1 MEIRFK
7 KLIIKNF
14 KGVTSLAVNFL
25 RDVTCI
31 MGANHTGKTTTAD
44 AINWVLFGKNS
55 QGLTSFGIDP
65 KDENNDIIHHLD
77 NSVEIVMTVFA
88 DTQSEISLKKIRKEI
103 WSKQRGSDQETLIG
117 HAVDCFING
126 EKVTA
131 KDYQSYVDG
140 ICKEALFKAITS
152 PEYFP
157 RLKADSQRIL
167 LVKMVGI
174 KSLADI
180 AAENAGLKPLL
191 SKINGDD
198 ESAIERYREHLSYS
212 MKEVKKELQ
221 AIPPRISENADIV
234 NKIRKAGADFDSMR
248 KQLDDVN
255 KSISDCDKQLA
266 DATAI
271 INEDYDKRAA
281 KRKEINECRTAMD
294 TIENRYNTAN
304 RDAETEHSKEVRT
317 LQSQLDDINFRL
329 TEEQNAAKRYQSSLD
344 DIELRKDDFRKRWQE
359 VEDMEFVLGDDDD
372 KCPACGQ
379 ILPDDM
385 LEHKREELE
394 KNFNLSKA
402 AKQDKLDE
410 EAKQIK
416 DDQERLTARLDNSQ
430 QLIDKMQ
437 EQATKTREQLDG
449 AKSVVVDK
457 KIYKDDAEY
466 LKWSDRL
473 SKLQE
478 ELDNMTSLKDNS
490 QSIIAEKQEL
500 MTKRDEIMRQLN
512 NEKELKERE
521 ARIAELEDT
530 QRTLNQQLTNYEK
543 EDSSAELFEHAVI
556 ADLENRVND
565 LFPTIRFKMFET
577 LINGNVRPTCQ
588 LTMHGVPYADLSN
601 SEKILAGLE
610 CVRAMQRHTSVH
622 APIVIDN
629 CESVNRFPDDIGCQM
644 ILLYVSTDREL
655 KIVEGI

>member
-1 MEIRFK
+1 MEIRFE

-25 RDVTCI
+25 HDVTCI

-55 QGLTSFGIDP
+55 QGLTTFGIDP

-77 NSVEIVMTVFA
+77 NSVELVMTVFA
-88 DTQSEISLKKIRKEI
+88 DTQSEISLKKIRRET
-103 WSKQRGSDQETLIG
+103 WSKQRGSDQETLTG

-126 EKVTA
+126 EKMTA
-131 KDYQSYVDG
+131 KDYQAYVDG
-140 ICKEALFKAITS
+140 ICKESLFKAITS

-157 RLKADSQRIL
+157 RLKADSQRVL
-167 LVKMVGI
+167 LVKMVGM

-180 AAENAGLKPLL
+180 AAADDGFKSML

-198 ESAIERYREHLSYS
+198 EAAIERYREHLAYS

-234 NKIRKAGADFDSMR
+234 NKIKKDGADFDSMR
-248 KQLDDVN
+248 RQLDNVN
-255 KSISDCDKQLA
+255 KSIGDCDRQMA
-266 DATAI
+266 DATAV
-271 INEDYDKRAA
+271 INADYDKRAA
-281 KRKEINECRTAMD
+281 KRKEINECRTEL
-294 TIENRYNTAN
+294 TKIEDRYNTAN
-304 RDAETEHSKEVRT
+304 RDAETAHGKEVRT
-317 LQSQLDDINFRL
+317 LQATLDDINFRL
-329 TEEQNAAKRYQSSLD
+329 AEEQNAAKRYQSSLD
-344 DIELRKDDFRKRWQE
+344 DIALRKDDFRKRWQE
-359 VEDMEFVLGDDDD
+359 VEDMQFVMADDDNR
-372 KCPACGQ
+372 CPTCGQ

-416 DDQERLTARLDNSQ
+416 DNQERLSARLENSRRAIGELQ
-430 QLIDKMQ
+430 T
-437 EQATKTREQLDG
+437 QAAKAREQLDG
-449 AKSVVVDK
+449 AKSVVVERK
-457 KIYKDDAEY
+457 SYKDDAEY
-466 LKWSDRL
+466 LKWSGRL
-473 SKLQE
+473 ANLQE
-478 ELDNMTSLKDNS
+478 ELDNMPAASDGS
-490 QSIIAEKQEL
+490 QSIIAKKQEL
-500 MTKRDEIMRQLN
+500 MNTRDELLRHLN
-512 NEKELKERE
+512 DEKELKDRE
-521 ARIAELEDT
+521 ARIAELEEM
-530 QRTLNQQLTNYEK
+530 QHSLNQQLTNYEQ
-543 EDSSAELFEHAVI
+543 EDSSAERFEHAVI
-556 ADLENRVND
+556 ADLENRVNE

-588 LTMHGVPYADLSN
+588 LTMHGVPYSDLSN

-610 CVRAMQRHTSVH
+610 CVRAMQRHTGVH
-622 APIVIDN
+622 APVVIDN
-629 CESVNRFPDDIGCQM
+629 CESVNRFPEDIGCQM

>member
-1 MEIRFK
+1 MEIRFE

-25 RDVTCI
+25 HDVTCI

-77 NSVEIVMTVFA
+77 NSVELVMRVFA
-88 DTQSEISLKKIRKEI
+88 ETRTEISLMKIRKEI
-103 WSKQRGSDQETLIG
+103 WSKQRGDIQEVLTG
-117 HAVDCFING
+117 HTVDCFVNG
-126 EKVTA
+126 EKMTA
-131 KDYQSYVDG
+131 KDYQAYVNG
-140 ICKEALFKAITS
+140 ICKESLFKAITS

-157 RLKADSQRIL
+157 RLKADSQRTL
-167 LVKMVGI
+167 LVKMVGM

-180 AAENAGLKPLL
+180 AAANDGFKSML

-198 ESAIERYREHLSYS
+198 EAAIERYREHLAYS
-212 MKEVKKELQ
+212 MKGVKKELQ
-221 AIPPRISENADIV
+221 GIPPRISENADIV
-234 NKIRKAGADFDSMR
+234 NKIKKGGADFDAIR
-248 KQLDDVN
+248 RQLDNVN
-255 KSISDCDKQLA
+255 KSIGDCDRQLA
-266 DATAI
+266 DATAV
-271 INEDYDKRAA
+271 INADYDKRAA
-281 KRKEINECRTAMD
+281 KRKEINECRTEM
-294 TIENRYNTAN
+294 TKIEIRYNTAN
-304 RDAETEHSKEVRT
+304 RDAKTEHGKEVRT
-317 LQSQLDDINFRL
+317 LQATLDDINFRL
-329 TEEQNAAKRYQSSLD
+329 GEERNAAKRYQSSLD
-344 DIELRKDDFRKRWQE
+344 DIALRKDDFRKRWQE
-359 VEDMEFVLGDDDD
+359 VEDMQFVIGDDDSR
-372 KCPACGQ
+372 CPTCGQ

-416 DDQERLTARLDNSQ
+416 DDQERLSARLENSRRA
-430 QLIDKMQ
+430 IDEMLA
-437 EQATKTREQLDG
+437 QAAKTREQLNG
-449 AKSVVVDK
+449 AKSVVVEK
-457 KIYKDDAEY
+457 KSYKDDAEY
-466 LKWSDRL
+466 LKWSGKL
-473 SKLQE
+473 TNLQE
-478 ELDNMTSLKDNS
+478 ELDNMPAASDSS
-490 QSIIAEKQEL
+490 QSIIARKQEL
-500 MTKRDEIMRQLN
+500 MNTRDELLRHLN
-512 NEKELKERE
+512 DEKELKDRE
-521 ARIAELEDT
+521 ARVAELEET
-530 QRTLNQQLTNYEK
+530 QRSLNQQLTSYEQ
-543 EDSSAELFEHAVI
+543 EDSSAEMFEHLVI
-556 ADLENRVND
+556 ADLEYRVNE

-577 LINGNVRPTCQ
+577 LINGNTRPTCQ

-610 CVRAMQRHTSVH
+610 CVRAMQRHTGVH

-655 KIVEGI
+655 RIVEGI

>member
-1 MEIRFK
+1 MEIRFE

-14 KGVTSLAVNFL
+14 KGVTWLAVNFL
-25 RDVTCI
+25 NDVTCI

-55 QGLTSFGIDP
+55 QGLTTFGIDP
-65 KDENNDIIHHLD
+65 KDQNNDIIHHLD
-77 NSVEIVMTVFA
+77 NSVELVMTVFA
-88 DTQSEISLKKIRKEI
+88 DTQSEIFLKKIRKEI
-103 WSKQRGSDQETLIG
+103 WSKQRGSDQEVLTG
-117 HAVDCFING
+117 HAVDCFVNG
-126 EKVTA
+126 EKMTA
-131 KDYQSYVDG
+131 KDYQAYVDG

-180 AAENAGLKPLL
+180 AAENADLKSLL
-191 SKINGDD
+191 GKINGDD
-198 ESAIERYREHLSYS
+198 EAAIERYRERLAYS

-234 NKIRKAGADFDSMR
+234 NKIRKAGADFDVMR

-255 KSISDCDKQLA
+255 KNIADCDKQLA

-281 KRKEINECRTAMD
+281 KRKEINECRTKMT

-317 LQSQLDDINFRL
+317 LQATLDDINFRL
-329 TEEQNAAKRYQSSLD
+329 TEEQNAAKRYQSLLD

-359 VEDMEFVLGDDDD
+359 VEDMEFVMGDDDD
-372 KCPACGQ
+372 KCPTCGQ

-416 DDQERLTARLDNSQ
+416 DDQERLTARLENSQ
-430 QLIDKMQ
+430 RLIDKMQ

-449 AKSVVVDK
+449 AKSVVVEK
-457 KIYKDDAEY
+457 KSYKDDAEY

-490 QSIIAEKQEL
+490 QSIIGKKQEL
-500 MTKRDEIMRQLN
+500 TNKRDEIMRKLN

-521 ARIAELEDT
+521 ARIAELEET
-530 QRTLNQQLTNYEK
+530 QRTLNQQLTNYEQ
-543 EDSSAELFEHAVI
+543 EDSSAERFEHAVI
-556 ADLENRVND
+556 ADLENRVNE
-565 LFPTIRFKMFET
+565 LFPTIRVKMFEQ

-610 CVRAMQRHTSVH
+610 CVRAMQRHTGVH

>member
-1 MEIRFK
+1 MEIRFE
-7 KLIIKNF
+7 KLIMKNF

-55 QGLTSFGIDP
+55 QGLTTFGIDP

-77 NSVEIVMTVFA
+77 NSVELVMTVFA
-88 DTQSEISLKKIRKEI
+88 DAQSEISLKKIRKEI
-103 WSKQRGSDQETLIG
+103 WSKQRGSEQEVLTG

-131 KDYQSYVDG
+131 KDYQAYVDG
-140 ICKEALFKAITS
+140 ICKETLFKAITS

-157 RLKADSQRIL
+157 KLKADSQRIL
-167 LVKMVGI
+167 LVKMVGM

-180 AAENAGLKPLL
+180 AAENADLKSLL
-191 SKINGDD
+191 GKINGDD
-198 ESAIERYREHLSYS
+198 EAAIERYREHLAYS

-234 NKIRKAGADFDSMR
+234 NKIRKAGADFDVMR

-255 KSISDCDKQLA
+255 KNIADCDKQLA

-281 KRKEINECRTAMD
+281 KRKEINECRTAMT

-304 RDAETEHSKEVRT
+304 RDAETEHNREVRT

-329 TEEQNAAKRYQSSLD
+329 SEEHNAAKRYQSSLD
-344 DIELRKDDFRKRWQE
+344 DIALRKDDFRKRWQE
-359 VEDMEFVLGDDDD
+359 VEDMEFVMGDDDG
-372 KCPACGQ
+372 KCPTCSQ

-416 DDQERLTARLDNSQ
+416 DDQERLTARLENSQ
-430 QLIDKMQ
+430 RAIDQMQ

-449 AKSVVVDK
+449 AKSVVVEK
-457 KIYKDDAEY
+457 KSYKDDAEY

-490 QSIIAEKQEL
+490 QSIISKKQEL
-500 MTKRDEIMRQLN
+500 MNKRDEILRQLN
-512 NEKELKERE
+512 NDKELKERE
-521 ARIAELEDT
+521 ARIAELEEQ

-543 EDSSAELFEHAVI
+543 EDSSAERFEHAVI
-556 ADLENRVND
+556 ADLENRVNE
-565 LFPTIRFKMFET
+565 LFPTIRLKMFET

-588 LTMHGVPYADLSN
+588 LTMHGVPYSDLSN

-610 CVRAMQRHTSVH
+610 CVRAMQLHTGVH
-622 APIVIDN
+622 APIIIDN

-644 ILLYVSTDREL
+644 ILLYVSADREL

>member
-1 MEIRFK
+1 MEIRFE

-25 RDVTCI
+25 KDVTCI

-55 QGLTSFGIDP
+55 QGLTTFGIDP

-77 NSVEIVMTVFA
+77 NSVELVMTIFA
-88 DTQSEISLKKIRKEI
+88 DTQSEISLKKIRRET
-103 WSKQRGSDQETLIG
+103 WSKQRGSDQEILTG
-117 HAVDCFING
+117 HTVDCFVNG
-126 EKVTA
+126 EKMTA
-131 KDYQSYVDG
+131 KDYQAYVDG
-140 ICKEALFKAITS
+140 ICKESLFKAITS

-180 AAENAGLKPLL
+180 AAENADLKSLL
-191 SKINGDD
+191 GKINGDD
-198 ESAIERYREHLSYS
+198 EAAIERYREHLAYS

-234 NKIRKAGADFDSMR
+234 NKIRKAGADFDVMR

-255 KSISDCDKQLA
+255 KSIADCDKQLA

-271 INEDYDKRAA
+271 INADYDERAA
-281 KRKEINECRTAMD
+281 KRKEINECRTAMT
-294 TIENRYNTAN
+294 TIENRYDTAN

-317 LQSQLDDINFRL
+317 LQATLDDINFRL
-329 TEEQNAAKRYQSSLD
+329 GEEQNAAKRYQSSLG

-359 VEDMEFVLGDDDD
+359 VEDMQFVMADDDN
-372 KCPACGQ
+372 KCPTCGQ

-416 DDQERLTARLDNSQ
+416 DDQERLSARIENSQ
-430 QLIDKMQ
+430 RSIAEMQ
-437 EQATKTREQLDG
+437 AQAAKTREQLDG
-449 AKSVVVDK
+449 AKSVVVEK
-457 KIYKDDAEY
+457 KSYKDDAEY

-478 ELDNMTSLKDNS
+478 ELDNMATAKDSS
-490 QSIIAEKQEL
+490 QSIIAKKQEL
-500 MTKRDEIMRQLN
+500 MNTRDELLRHLN
-512 NEKELKERE
+512 EDKDLKDRE
-521 ARIAELEDT
+521 GRIAELEET
-530 QRTLNQQLTNYEK
+530 QRSLNQQLTSYEQ
-543 EDSSAELFEHAVI
+543 EDSSAEMFEHAVI
-556 ADLENRVND
+556 ADLENRVNE
-565 LFPTIRFKMFET
+565 LFPTIRFKMFEQ

-588 LTMHGVPYADLSN
+588 LTMHGVPYTDLSN

>member
-1 MEIRFK
+1 MEIRFE

-25 RDVTCI
+25 KDVTCI

-55 QGLTSFGIDP
+55 QGLTTFGIDP

-77 NSVEIVMTVFA
+77 NSVELVMKVFA
-88 DTQSEISLKKIRKEI
+88 ETETEISLKKIRKEI
-103 WSKQRGSDQETLIG
+103 WSKQRGSEQEVLTG
-117 HAVDCFING
+117 HAVDCFVNG
-126 EKVTA
+126 EKMTA

-140 ICKEALFKAITS
+140 ICKESLFKAITS

-157 RLKADSQRIL
+157 RLKTDSQRIL
-167 LVKMVGI
+167 LVKMVGM

-180 AAENAGLKPLL
+180 AAENSDLKSLL
-191 SKINGDD
+191 GKINGDD
-198 ESAIERYREHLSYS
+198 EAAIERYREHLAYS

-255 KSISDCDKQLA
+255 KSIGDCDKQLA

-281 KRKEINECRTAMD
+281 KRKEINECRTAMA

-304 RDAETEHSKEVRT
+304 RDAEDKHSKEVRA

-329 TEEQNAAKRYQSSLD
+329 TEEQNAVKRYQSSLD

-359 VEDMEFVLGDDDD
+359 VEDMEFVMGDDDD
-372 KCPACGQ
+372 KCPTCGQ

-402 AKQDKLDE
+402 SKQDKLDE

-416 DDQERLTARLDNSQ
+416 DEQERLTARLENSQ
-430 QLIDKMQ
+430 RLIDKMQ

-449 AKSVVVDK
+449 AKSVVVEK
-457 KIYKDDAEY
+457 KSYKDDAEY

-478 ELDNMTSLKDNS
+478 ELDNMTDLKDNS
-490 QSIIAEKQEL
+490 QSIIGKKQEL
-500 MTKRDEIMRQLN
+500 MNKRDEIMRHLN
-512 NEKELKERE
+512 DEKELKERE
-521 ARIAELEDT
+521 ARIAELEET
-530 QRTLNQQLTNYEK
+530 QRTLNQQLTNYEQ
-543 EDSSAELFEHAVI
+543 EDSSAERFEHAVI

-565 LFPTIRFKMFET
+565 LFPTIRIKMFET

-622 APIVIDN
+622 APIIIDN

>member
-1 MEIRFK
+1 MEIRFE

-25 RDVTCI
+25 HDVTCI

-77 NSVEIVMTVFA
+77 NSVELVMRVFGE
-88 DTQSEISLKKIRKEI
+88 TETEISLKKIRKEI
-103 WSKQRGSDQETLIG
+103 WSKQRGSEQEVLTG
-117 HAVDCFING
+117 HTVDCFVNG
-126 EKVTA
+126 EKMTT

-140 ICKEALFKAITS
+140 ICKESLFKAITS

-157 RLKADSQRIL
+157 KLKADSQRTL
-167 LVKMVGI
+167 LVKMVGM

-180 AAENAGLKPLL
+180 AAENADLKSLL
-191 SKINGDD
+191 GKINGDD
-198 ESAIERYREHLSYS
+198 EAAIERYREHLAYS

-234 NKIRKAGADFDSMR
+234 NKIKKGGADFDVMR
-248 KQLDDVN
+248 KQLEDVN
-255 KSISDCDKQLA
+255 KCISDCDKQLA

-271 INEDYDKRAA
+271 INADYDKRSA
-281 KRKEINECRTAMD
+281 KRKEINECRTEMT

-304 RDAETEHSKEVRT
+304 RDAEDKHNKEVRT

-329 TEEQNAAKRYQSSLD
+329 GEEQNASKRYQSSLD
-344 DIELRKDDFRKRWQE
+344 DIALRKDDFRKRWQE
-359 VEDMEFVLGDDDD
+359 VEDMQFVMGDDDD
-372 KCPACGQ
+372 KCPTCGQ

-416 DDQERLTARLDNSQ
+416 DDQERLTARLENSRRA
-430 QLIDKMQ
+430 IDERQ
-437 EQATKTREQLDG
+437 EQVNKTQEQLDG
-449 AKSVVVDK
+449 AKNVVVENK
-457 KIYKDDAEY
+457 SYKDDAEY
-466 LKWSDRL
+466 VKLSDRL

-478 ELDNMTSLKDNS
+478 DLDHMTSLPDNS
-490 QSIIAEKQEL
+490 RSITGKKQEL
-500 MTKRDEIMRQLN
+500 MNKRDEIMRHLN
-512 NEKELKERE
+512 DEKELKDRE
-521 ARIAELEDT
+521 ARIAELEET
-530 QRTLNQQLTNYEK
+530 QRTLNQQLTSYEQ
-543 EDSSAELFEHAVI
+543 EDSSAEMFEHAVI
-556 ADLENRVND
+556 ADLENRVNE

-588 LTMHGVPYADLSN
+588 LTMHGVPYSDLSN

-610 CVRAMQRHTSVH
+610 CVRAMQRHTGVY

-629 CESVNRFPDDIGCQM
+629 CESVNRFPEDIGCQM

>member
-1 MEIRFK
+1 MEIRFE

-14 KGVTSLAVNFL
+14 KGVASLAVNFL
-25 RDVTCI
+25 NDVTCI

-55 QGLTSFGIDP
+55 QGLTTFGIDP

-77 NSVEIVMTVFA
+77 NSVELVMRVFA
-88 DTQSEISLKKIRKEI
+88 DTQAEISLKKIRKEI
-103 WSKQRGSDQETLIG
+103 WSKQRGSDQEILTG
-117 HAVDCFING
+117 HTVDCFVNG
-126 EKVTA
+126 EKMTA
-131 KDYQSYVDG
+131 KDYQTYVDG
-140 ICKEALFKAITS
+140 ICKESLFKAITS

-157 RLKADSQRIL
+157 RLKADSQRTL
-167 LVKMVGI
+167 LVKMVGV

-180 AAENAGLKPLL
+180 AAENADLKSLL
-191 SKINGDD
+191 GKIYGDD
-198 ESAIERYREHLSYS
+198 EVAIERYREHLAYS

-234 NKIRKAGADFDSMR
+234 NKIKKGGADFDSMR
-248 KQLDDVN
+248 RQLDKVN
-255 KSISDCDKQLA
+255 ESIGDCDKQLA

-271 INEDYDKRAA
+271 INADYDKRAA
-281 KRKEINECRTAMD
+281 KRKEINECRAEMT

-304 RDAETEHSKEVRT
+304 RDAEDKHNREVRA

-329 TEEQNAAKRYQSSLD
+329 AEEQNAAKRYQSSLD
-344 DIELRKDDFRKRWQE
+344 GIAIRKDDFRKRWQE
-359 VEDMEFVLGDDDD
+359 VEDMEFVMGDDDD
-372 KCPACGQ
+372 KCPTCGQ

-416 DDQERLTARLDNSQ
+416 DDQERLTARLENSQ
-430 QLIDKMQ
+430 RSIDEMQ
-437 EQATKTREQLDG
+437 EQANKTREQLDG
-449 AKSVVVDK
+449 AKDVVVEK
-457 KIYKDDAEY
+457 KSYKDDAEY
-466 LKWSDRL
+466 VKLSDRL
-473 SKLQE
+473 SKLQD
-478 ELDNMTSLKDNS
+478 ELDHMTSLPDNS
-490 QSIIAEKQEL
+490 QTITGKKQEL
-500 MTKRDEIMRQLN
+500 MNKRDEIMRHLN
-512 NEKELKERE
+512 DEKELKDRE
-521 ARIAELEDT
+521 ARIAELEEQ

-543 EDSSAELFEHAVI
+543 EDSSAEMFEHAVI
-556 ADLENRVND
+556 ADLENRVNE
-565 LFPTIRFKMFET
+565 LFSTVRFKMFEQ

-610 CVRAMQRHTSVH
+610 CVRAMQRHTGVH
-622 APIVIDN
+622 APIIIDN
-629 CESVNRFPDDIGCQM
+629 CESVNRFPEDIGCQM

>member
-1 MEIRFK
+1 MEIRFD

-14 KGVTSLAVNFL
+14 KGVTNLAVNFL
-25 RDVTCI
+25 HDVTCI

-55 QGLTSFGIDP
+55 QGFTTFGIDP

-77 NSVEIVMTVFA
+77 NNVELVMTVFA
-88 DTQSEISLKKIRKEI
+88 DTQSEISLKKIRKET
-103 WSKQRGSDQETLIG
+103 WSKQRGSNEETLTG

-126 EKVTA
+126 EKMTA
-131 KDYQSYVDG
+131 KDYQAYVDG
-140 ICKEALFKAITS
+140 ICKESLFKALTS

-157 RLKADSQRIL
+157 RLEADSQRIL

-180 AAENAGLKPLL
+180 AAENADLKSLL
-191 SKINGDD
+191 GKINGDD
-198 ESAIERYREHLSYS
+198 EAAIERYREHLGYS

-234 NKIRKAGADFDSMR
+234 NKIRKAGADFDVMR

-255 KSISDCDKQLA
+255 KSIADCDEQLA

-271 INEDYDKRAA
+271 INADYDKRVA
-281 KRKEINECRTAMD
+281 KRKEINECRTEM
-294 TIENRYNTAN
+294 TKIENRYNTAI
-304 RDAETEHSKEVRT
+304 RDAEDKHNKEVRA

-329 TEEQNAAKRYQSSLD
+329 TEEQNAAKRYQSSLG

-359 VEDMEFVLGDDDD
+359 VEDMQFVMAEDDD
-372 KCPACGQ
+372 KCPTCGQ

-385 LEHKREELE
+385 LEHKRKELE

-416 DDQERLTARLDNSQ
+416 DEQERLTARFENSQ
-430 QLIDKMQ
+430 RLIDKMQ
-437 EQATKTREQLDG
+437 EQATKIREQLDG
-449 AKSVVVDK
+449 AKSVVVEK
-457 KIYKDDAEY
+457 KSYKDDAEY
-466 LKWSDRL
+466 LKLSDKL
-473 SKLQE
+473 TNLQE

-490 QSIIAEKQEL
+490 QSIIGKKQEL
-500 MTKRDEIMRQLN
+500 MNKRDEIMRQLN
-512 NEKELKERE
+512 NEKELKDRE
-521 ARIAELEDT
+521 ARIAELEET

-543 EDSSAELFEHAVI
+543 EDRSAELFEHAVI
-556 ADLENRVND
+556 ADLENRVNE
-565 LFPTIRFKMFET
+565 LFPTIRFKMFEQ

-610 CVRAMQRHTSVH
+610 CVRAMQRHTGVH
-622 APIVIDN
+622 APIIIDN

>member
-1 MEIRFK
+1 MEIRFE

-25 RDVTCI
+25 HDVTCI

-77 NSVEIVMTVFA
+77 NSVELVMRVFA

-103 WSKQRGSDQETLIG
+103 WSKQRGSDQEVLTG
-117 HAVDCFING
+117 HTVDCFVNG
-126 EKVTA
+126 EKMTA
-131 KDYQSYVDG
+131 KDYQTYVDG
-140 ICKEALFKAITS
+140 ICKESLFKAITS

-157 RLKADSQRIL
+157 RLKADSQRTL

-180 AAENAGLKPLL
+180 AAENADLKSML

-198 ESAIERYREHLSYS
+198 EAAIERYREHLAYS

-221 AIPPRISENADIV
+221 DIPPRISENADIV
-234 NKIRKAGADFDSMR
+234 NKIKNDGSDFDAMR
-248 KQLDDVN
+248 RKLDSVN

-266 DATAI
+266 DATAV
-271 INEDYDKRAA
+271 INADYDKRVA
-281 KRKEINECRTAMD
+281 KRKEINECRTEMT

-304 RDAETEHSKEVRT
+304 RDAEDKHSKEVRA

-329 TEEQNAAKRYQSSLD
+329 GEEQNAAKRYQSALD
-344 DIELRKDDFRKRWQE
+344 DIALRKDDFRKRWQE
-359 VEDMEFVLGDDDD
+359 VEDMQFVMGDDDN
-372 KCPACGQ
+372 KCPTCGQ

-394 KNFNLSKA
+394 KNFNLLKA

-416 DDQERLTARLDNSQ
+416 DDQERLTARLENSQ
-430 QLIDKMQ
+430 RTIDEMQ
-437 EQATKTREQLDG
+437 EQVTKTREQMDG
-449 AKSVVVDK
+449 AKDVVVEK
-457 KIYKDDAEY
+457 KSYKDDAEY
-466 LKWSDRL
+466 LKLGDKL
-473 SKLQE
+473 TNLQE
-478 ELDNMTSLKDNS
+478 ELDNMTSLPDNS
-490 QSIIAEKQEL
+490 QSITGKKQEL
-500 MTKRDEIMRQLN
+500 MNKRDEIMRLLN
-512 NEKELKERE
+512 DEKELKDRE
-521 ARIAELEDT
+521 ARIAELEET

-543 EDSSAELFEHAVI
+543 EDSSAEMFEHAVI
-556 ADLENRVND
+556 ADLENRVNE
-565 LFPTIRFKMFET
+565 LFSTVRFKMFEQ

-588 LTMHGVPYADLSN
+588 LTMHGVPYSDLSN

-610 CVRAMQRHTSVH
+610 CVRAMQRHTGVC

>member
-1 MEIRFK
+1 MEIRFE

-25 RDVTCI
+25 CDVTCI

-55 QGLTSFGIDP
+55 QGLTTFGIDP
-65 KDENNDIIHHLD
+65 KDQNNGIIHHLD
-77 NSVEIVMTVFA
+77 NSVELVMTVFA
-88 DTQSEISLKKIRKEI
+88 DTQSEISLKKIRKET
-103 WSKQRGSDQETLIG
+103 WSKQRGINEETLTG

-131 KDYQSYVDG
+131 KDYQAYVDG

-180 AAENAGLKPLL
+180 AAENSDLKSLL
-191 SKINGDD
+191 GKINGDD
-198 ESAIERYREHLSYS
+198 EAAIERYREHLAYS

-234 NKIRKAGADFDSMR
+234 NKIRKAGSDFDVMR

-255 KSISDCDKQLA
+255 KSIADCDKQLA

-281 KRKEINECRTAMD
+281 KRKEINECRTAMG

-304 RDAETEHSKEVRT
+304 RDAEDKHNKEVRA

-329 TEEQNAAKRYQSSLD
+329 GEEQNAAKRYQSSLD
-344 DIELRKDDFRKRWQE
+344 DIELRKDVFRKRWQE
-359 VEDMEFVLGDDDD
+359 VEDMEFVMGDDDD
-372 KCPACGQ
+372 KCPTCGQ

-385 LEHKREELE
+385 LEHKRQELE

-410 EAKQIK
+410 EAKQIM
-416 DDQERLTARLDNSQ
+416 DDQERLTARLESSQ
-430 QLIDKMQ
+430 RLIDKMQ
-437 EQATKTREQLDG
+437 EQVNKTQEQLDG
-449 AKSVVVDK
+449 AKSVVVEK
-457 KIYKDDAEY
+457 KSYRDDAEY
-466 LKWSDRL
+466 LKLSDKL
-473 SKLQE
+473 TNLQE

-490 QSIIAEKQEL
+490 QTIIAKKQEL
-500 MTKRDEIMRQLN
+500 MNKRDEILRQLN
-512 NEKELKERE
+512 NEKDLKERE
-521 ARIAELEDT
+521 ARIAELEET

-543 EDSSAELFEHAVI
+543 EDSSAERFEHAVI
-556 ADLENRVND
+556 ADLENRVNE

-610 CVRAMQRHTSVH
+610 CVRAMQRHTGVH
-622 APIVIDN
+622 APIIIDN
-629 CESVNRFPDDIGCQM
+629 CESVNRFPDNIGCQM

>member
-25 RDVTCI
+25 NDVTCI

-55 QGLTSFGIDP
+55 QGLTTFGIDP
-65 KDENNDIIHHLD
+65 KDQNNDIIHHLD
-77 NSVEIVMTVFA
+77 NSVELVMTVFA

-103 WSKQRGSDQETLIG
+103 WSKQRGSDQETLTG
-117 HAVDCFING
+117 HSVDCFVNG

-157 RLKADSQRIL
+157 KLKADSQRIL
-167 LVKMVGI
+167 LVKMVGM

-180 AAENAGLKPLL
+180 AAENSDLKSLL
-191 SKINGDD
+191 GKINGDD
-198 ESAIERYREHLSYS
+198 EAAIERYREHLAYS

-234 NKIRKAGADFDSMR
+234 NKIRKAGSDFDVMR

-255 KSISDCDKQLA
+255 KSIADCDKQLA

-271 INEDYDKRAA
+271 INADYDERAA
-281 KRKEINECRTAMD
+281 KRKEINECRTAMV
-294 TIENRYNTAN
+294 TIENRYTTAN
-304 RDAETEHSKEVRT
+304 RDAEDKHNKEVRA

-329 TEEQNAAKRYQSSLD
+329 GEEQNAAKRYQSSLD

-359 VEDMEFVLGDDDD
+359 VEDMEFVMAEDDD
-372 KCPACGQ
+372 KCPTCGQ
-379 ILPDDM
+379 TLPDDM

-416 DDQERLTARLDNSQ
+416 DDQERLTARLENSQ
-430 QLIDKMQ
+430 RLIDKMQ
-437 EQATKTREQLDG
+437 EQVAKTHEQLDG
-449 AKSVVVDK
+449 AKSVVVEK
-457 KIYKDDAEY
+457 KSYKDDAEY

-490 QSIIAEKQEL
+490 QTIIGKKQEL
-500 MTKRDEIMRQLN
+500 MNKRDEILRQLN

-521 ARIAELEDT
+521 ARIAELEET

-543 EDSSAELFEHAVI
+543 EDSSAERFEHAVI
-556 ADLENRVND
+556 ADLENRVNE
-565 LFPTIRFKMFET
+565 LFSTIRFKMFEQ

-588 LTMHGVPYADLSN
+588 LTMHGVPYADLSH

-610 CVRAMQRHTSVH
+610 CVRAMQRHTGVH
-622 APIVIDN
+622 APIIIDN

>member
-1 MEIRFK
+1 MEIIFK

-25 RDVTCI
+25 HDVTCI

-55 QGLTSFGIDP
+55 QGLTTFGIDP
-65 KDENNDIIHHLD
+65 KDQNNDIIHHLD
-77 NSVEIVMTVFA
+77 NSVELVMTVFA

-103 WSKQRGSDQETLIG
+103 WSKQRGSDQETLSA
-117 HAVDCFING
+117 HAVDCFVNG
-126 EKVTA
+126 EKMTA
-131 KDYQSYVDG
+131 KDYQAYVDG

-152 PEYFP
+152 PEYLP

-167 LVKMVGI
+167 LVKMVGV

-180 AAENAGLKPLL
+180 AAENSDLKSLL
-191 SKINGDD
+191 GKINGDD
-198 ESAIERYREHLSYS
+198 EAAIERYREHLAYS

-234 NKIRKAGADFDSMR
+234 NKIRKAGADFDVMR

-281 KRKEINECRTAMD
+281 KRKEINECRTAMT
-294 TIENRYNTAN
+294 TIENRYNIAN
-304 RDAETEHSKEVRT
+304 RDAEDKHNKEVRA

-329 TEEQNAAKRYQSSLD
+329 GEEQNAAKRYQSSLD

-359 VEDMEFVLGDDDD
+359 VENMEFVMAEDDD
-372 KCPACGQ
+372 KCPTCGQ
-379 ILPDDM
+379 IIPDDM

-402 AKQDKLDE
+402 AKQDRLDE

-416 DDQERLTARLDNSQ
+416 DDQERLTARLENSQ
-430 QLIDKMQ
+430 RLIDKMQ
-437 EQATKTREQLDG
+437 EQVAKTQEQLDG
-449 AKSVVVDK
+449 AKSVVVEK
-457 KIYKDDAEY
+457 KSYNDDAEY

-490 QSIIAEKQEL
+490 QTIIAKKQEL
-500 MTKRDEIMRQLN
+500 MNKRDEIMRQLN
-512 NEKELKERE
+512 NEKELKDRE
-521 ARIAELEDT
+521 ARIAELEET

-543 EDSSAELFEHAVI
+543 EDSSAELFEHAVV
-556 ADLENRVND
+556 ADLENRVNE
-565 LFPTIRFKMFET
+565 LFPTIRFKMFEQ
-577 LINGNVRPTCQ
+577 LINGNFRPTCQ

-610 CVRAMQRHTSVH
+610 CTTAMQRHANVH
-622 APIVIDN
+622 APIIIDN
-629 CESVNRFPDDIGCQM
+629 CESVNRFPDHIGCQM
-644 ILLYVSTDREL
+644 ILLYVSTDRDL
-655 KIVEGI
+655 KIVNGI

>member
-1 MEIRFK
+1 MEIRFE

-25 RDVTCI
+25 HDVTCI

-77 NSVEIVMTVFA
+77 NSVELVMTVFA

-103 WSKQRGSDQETLIG
+103 WSKQRGSDQEVLTA
-117 HAVDCFING
+117 HTVDCFVNG
-126 EKVTA
+126 EKMTA
-131 KDYQSYVDG
+131 KDYQTYVDG
-140 ICKEALFKAITS
+140 ICKESLFKAITS

-157 RLKADSQRIL
+157 RLKADSQRTL
-167 LVKMVGI
+167 LVRMVGK

-180 AAENAGLKPLL
+180 AAADDGFKSML

-198 ESAIERYREHLSYS
+198 EAAIERYREHLAYS

-234 NKIRKAGADFDSMR
+234 NKIKNDGADFDAMR
-248 KQLDDVN
+248 RKLDSVN
-255 KSISDCDKQLA
+255 KSIGDCDKQLA
-266 DATAI
+266 DATAV
-271 INEDYDKRAA
+271 INADYDKRAA
-281 KRKEINECRTAMD
+281 KRKEINECRTEMT

-304 RDAETEHSKEVRT
+304 RDAEDKHSKEVRA
-317 LQSQLDDINFRL
+317 LQSQLDEINFRL

-344 DIELRKDDFRKRWQE
+344 DIALRKDDFRKRWQE
-359 VEDMEFVLGDDDD
+359 VEDMQFVMGDDDD
-372 KCPACGQ
+372 KCPTCGQ

-385 LEHKREELE
+385 LENKREELE

-416 DDQERLTARLDNSQ
+416 DDQERLTARLENSQ
-430 QLIDKMQ
+430 RSIDEMQ
-437 EQATKTREQLDG
+437 SQATKTREQLDG
-449 AKSVVVDK
+449 ANNVVVEK
-457 KIYKDDAEY
+457 KSYKDDAEY
-466 LKWSDRL
+466 LKLSDRL
-473 SKLQE
+473 SKLQD
-478 ELDNMTSLKDNS
+478 ELDHMTSLPDNS
-490 QSIIAEKQEL
+490 RSITGKKQEL
-500 MTKRDEIMRQLN
+500 MNKRDEIMRHLN
-512 NEKELKERE
+512 DEKELKDRE
-521 ARIAELEDT
+521 ARIAELEET

-543 EDSSAELFEHAVI
+543 EDSSAEMFEHAVI
-556 ADLENRVND
+556 ADLENRVNE
-565 LFPTIRFKMFET
+565 LFSTIRFKMFET

-588 LTMHGVPYADLSN
+588 LTMHGVPYSDLSN

-610 CVRAMQRHTSVH
+610 CVRAMQRHTGVY

-629 CESVNRFPDDIGCQM
+629 CESVNRFPEDIGCQM

>member
-1 MEIRFK
+1 MEIIFK

-25 RDVTCI
+25 DDVTCI

-65 KDENNDIIHHLD
+65 KDQNNDIIHHLD
-77 NSVEIVMTVFA
+77 NSVELVMTVFA
-88 DTQSEISLKKIRKEI
+88 DTQSEISLKKIRKET
-103 WSKQRGSDQETLIG
+103 WSKQRGSEQEVLTG
-117 HAVDCFING
+117 HAVDCFVNG
-126 EKVTA
+126 EKMTA
-131 KDYQSYVDG
+131 KDYQAYVDG

-152 PEYFP
+152 PEYFT

-180 AAENAGLKPLL
+180 AAENADLKSLL
-191 SKINGDD
+191 GKINGDD
-198 ESAIERYREHLSYS
+198 EAAIERYREHLAYS

-234 NKIRKAGADFDSMR
+234 NKIRKAGADFDVMR

-255 KSISDCDKQLA
+255 KSIADCDEQLA

-271 INEDYDKRAA
+271 INADYDKRVA
-281 KRKEINECRTAMD
+281 KRKEINECRTAMA
-294 TIENRYNTAN
+294 TIETRYNTAN
-304 RDAETEHSKEVRT
+304 RGAEDKHNKEVRA

-329 TEEQNAAKRYQSSLD
+329 TEEQNAAKRYQSSLG
-344 DIELRKDDFRKRWQE
+344 DIELRKDDFRKRWQD
-359 VEDMEFVLGDDDD
+359 VEDMEFVMAEDDD
-372 KCPACGQ
+372 KCPTCGQ
-379 ILPDDM
+379 TLPDDI

-416 DDQERLTARLDNSQ
+416 DEQERLTARLENSQ

-449 AKSVVVDK
+449 AKSLAVEK
-457 KIYKDDAEY
+457 KSYKDDAEY
-466 LKWSDRL
+466 LKLSDKL
-473 SKLQE
+473 TNLQE

-490 QSIIAEKQEL
+490 QSIIVKKQEL
-500 MTKRDEIMRQLN
+500 MNKRDEILRHLN
-512 NEKELKERE
+512 DEKELKDRE
-521 ARIAELEDT
+521 ARIAELEET

-543 EDSSAELFEHAVI
+543 EDRSAELFEHAVI
-556 ADLENRVND
+556 ADLENRVNE
-565 LFPTIRFKMFET
+565 LFPTIRFKMFEQ

-610 CVRAMQRHTSVH
+610 CVRAMQRHTGVH
-622 APIVIDN
+622 APIIIDN

>member
-1 MEIRFK
+1 MEIRFE

-25 RDVTCI
+25 HDVTCI

-77 NSVEIVMTVFA
+77 NSVELVMTVFA

-103 WSKQRGSDQETLIG
+103 WSKQRGSDQEVLTG
-117 HAVDCFING
+117 HTVDCFVNG
-126 EKVTA
+126 EKMTA
-131 KDYQSYVDG
+131 KDYQAYVDG
-140 ICKEALFKAITS
+140 ICKESLFKAITS

-157 RLKADSQRIL
+157 RLKADSQRTL
-167 LVKMVGI
+167 LVRMVGM

-180 AAENAGLKPLL
+180 AAENADLKSLL
-191 SKINGDD
+191 GKINGDD
-198 ESAIERYREHLSYS
+198 EAAIERYREHLAYS
-212 MKEVKKELQ
+212 MKEVKRELQ
-221 AIPPRISENADIV
+221 AIPPRISENAVIV
-234 NKIRKAGADFDSMR
+234 NKIKKAGADFDVMR

-255 KSISDCDKQLA
+255 KSIGDCDKQLA
-266 DATAI
+266 DATAV
-271 INEDYDKRAA
+271 INADYDKRAA
-281 KRKEINECRTAMD
+281 KRKEINECRTEM
-294 TIENRYNTAN
+294 TKIETRYNTAN
-304 RDAETEHSKEVRT
+304 RDAEDKHSKEVRE

-344 DIELRKDDFRKRWQE
+344 DIALRKDDFRKRWQE
-359 VEDMEFVLGDDDD
+359 VEDMQFVMGDDDD
-372 KCPACGQ
+372 KCPTCGQ

-416 DDQERLTARLDNSQ
+416 DDQERLTARLENSRRA
-430 QLIDKMQ
+430 IDEMQ

-449 AKSVVVDK
+449 AKDVVVEK
-457 KIYKDDAEY
+457 KSYKDDAEY
-466 LKWSDRL
+466 VKLIDRL
-473 SKLQE
+473 SKLQD
-478 ELDNMTSLKDNS
+478 ELDQMTSLPDNS
-490 QSIIAEKQEL
+490 RSITGKKQEL
-500 MTKRDEIMRQLN
+500 MNKRDEILRHLN
-512 NEKELKERE
+512 DEKELKDRE
-521 ARIAELEDT
+521 ARIAELEET
-530 QRTLNQQLTNYEK
+530 QRSLNQQLTNYEK
-543 EDSSAELFEHAVI
+543 EDSSAEMFEHAVI
-556 ADLENRVND
+556 ADLENRVNE

-588 LTMHGVPYADLSN
+588 LTMHGVPYSDLSN

-610 CVRAMQRHTSVH
+610 CVRAMQRHTGVY
-622 APIVIDN
+622 APIIIDN
-629 CESVNRFPDDIGCQM
+629 CESVNRFPEDIGCQM
-644 ILLYVSTDREL
+644 IFCTYRRTWN
-655 KIVEGI
+655 